1 VKAVHPGEP
10 MHLSAKRLL
19 AFAALTCAFSTA
31 TLRAQ
36 DVPATDS
43 SEPAAR
49 RQRVQG
55 GDDNGPRPVFGR
67 IAAIQ
72 DNAIRITDINGAEV
86 TIKVTSQTEFRK
98 DRQPAALKNFKVGDG
113 IIVRGDEN
121 SDHTVTAKVISGRSA
136 EGGPNGGGGRG
147 GHGFGGGGPMGTIG
161 KDFVVGEV
169 QSVEAPSLTV
179 VRTDKVKQTLELNEE
194 TSLRKGPDS
203 VTMADIHVG
212 DHIFAR
218 GALQDNQ
225 FVPKSIVVIGPEQW
239 KRIQEA
245 GVAETAG
252 SGKHNNAGDTQS
264 KPPTGPQN

>member
-1 VKAVHPGEP
+1 
-10 MHLSAKRLL
+10 MHFCPKLLL
-19 AFAALTCAFSTA
+19 AFAALTCASA
-31 TLRAQ
+31 TVRAQ
-36 DVPATDS
+36 DVPARDS
-43 SEPAAR
+43 AQPSAR
-49 RQRVQG
+49 HQHGQG

-72 DNAIRITDINGAEV
+72 DNAIRITDINGADV

-113 IIVRGDEN
+113 IIVRGEEN

-147 GHGFGGGGPMGTIG
+147 GHGFGGGGPMGTLG

-179 VRTDKVKQTLELNEE
+179 IRTDKVKQTFELNEE

-225 FVPKSIVVIGPEQW
+225 FVPKSVVVIGPEQW
-239 KRIQEA
+239 KRIQDA

-252 SGKHNNAGDTQS
+252 SGKHNSAGGTQS

>member
-1 VKAVHPGEP
+1 
-10 MHLSAKRLL
+10 MHLCSKLLL
-19 AFAALTCAFSTA
+19 AFAALACASA
-31 TLRAQ
+31 TIRAQ
-36 DVPATDS
+36 DA
-43 SEPAAR
+43 PAADSAQPSAR
-49 RQRVQG
+49 HQHVEG
-55 GDDNGPRPVFGR
+55 SDDRGPRPVFGR

-72 DNAIRITDINGAEV
+72 DNAIRITDINGADV

-113 IIVRGDEN
+113 VIVRGDEN

-147 GHGFGGGGPMGTIG
+147 GHSFGGGGPMGTLG

-169 QSVEAPSLTV
+169 QSIEAPSLTV
-179 VRTDKVKQTLELNEE
+179 IRTDKVKQTFELNEE

-239 KRIQEA
+239 KRIQDA

-252 SGKHNNAGDTQS
+252 SGKHNNAGDPQS

>member
-1 VKAVHPGEP
+1 
-10 MHLSAKRLL
+10 MHLCSKLLL
-19 AFAALTCAFSTA
+19 AFAALTCAFSTTA
-31 TLRAQ
+31 LRAQ
-36 DVPATDS
+36 DVPAADS
-43 SEPAAR
+43 PQPGAR
-49 RQRVQG
+49 HQRGQG
-55 GDDNGPRPVFGR
+55 GDDNGARPVFGR

-72 DNAIRITDINGAEV
+72 DNAIHITDINGADV
-86 TIKVTSQTEFRK
+86 TIKVTPQTEFRK

-147 GHGFGGGGPMGTIG
+147 GGGRGFGGGGPVGTIG

-169 QSVEAPSLTV
+169 QSIDAPSLTV
-179 VRTDKVKQTLELNEE
+179 MRTDKVKQTFELNEE

-203 VTMADIHVG
+203 VTMAEIHVG
-212 DHIFAR
+212 DHVFAR

-225 FVPKSIVVIGPEQW
+225 FVPKSVVVIGPEQW
-239 KRIQEA
+239 KRIQDA
-245 GVAETAG
+245 GAAETAG
-252 SGKHNNAGDTQS
+252 SGKHNSGDTQS